1 MKVAV
6 AQGLLNSHSYT
17 KYRAIVTDL
26 LSQGK
31 VSGHQQSADLVHY
44 TELNEVRMN
53 RLDKKME
60 ITEEVVQKL
69 LQLKKQY
76 IWLVLA
82 EGWCGDAAQLLPI
95 INKMANFS
103 QHIDLKIAFRDEHES
118 LMNMFLTNGNK
129 AIPKLIVLDKEAE
142 KVLGNWGARPKGAD
156 QLIKSYKQQYGVVD
170 ETAKTEL
177 QLWYLHDKGISTQN
191 EIADLMLHC
200 EQLNLQTP

>member
-95 INKMANFS
+95 MNKMANFS
-103 QHIDLKIAFRDEHES
+103 QHIDLKIAFRDKNES

-142 KVLGNWGARPKGAD
+142 K
-156 QLIKSYKQQYGVVD
+156 Y
-170 ETAKTEL
+170 
-177 QLWYLHDKGISTQN
+177 
-191 EIADLMLHC
+191 
-200 EQLNLQTP
+200 